1 MAHYHTLL
9 VAVDFSSTSPKALA
23 RAQALASTFKASL
36 HVLHV
41 TELPSYPVLEDVAIT
56 GVAGAWVDE
65 LADKAMAAAQTR
77 LNQLVADANIKADA
91 IRVVAGVPKLAIV
104 TEAKNAKADLIIIGR
119 RGLSGLQRLL
129 GSTVDT
135 VLHDAPCD
143 VLAVSLDD

>member
-1 MAHYHTLL
+1 MAHYRTLL
-9 VAVDFSSTSPKALA
+9 VAIDFSPSSTKALA
-23 RAQALASTFKASL
+23 RAQALASTFDATL

-56 GVAGAWVDE
+56 GVAGAWVEE
-65 LADKAMAAAQTR
+65 LADKAVAAAEQR
-77 LNQLVADANIKADA
+77 LTKLVAEAGISAQDVK
-91 IRVVAGVPKLAIV
+91 VVTGVPRLAIV
-104 TEAKNAKADLIIIGR
+104 AEAKACHADLIVVGR

-129 GSTVDT
+129 GSTADS

>member
-1 MAHYHTLL
+1 MAQYHTLL
-9 VAVDFSSTSPKALA
+9 VAVDFSSTSTKALA
-23 RAQALASTFKASL
+23 RAQALADTFNATL

-65 LADKAMAAAQTR
+65 LADKAVAAAEKR
-77 LNQLVADANIKADA
+77 LNQLVADAGIAAESIK
-91 IRVVAGVPKLAIV
+91 VVTGVPRRIIV
-104 TEAKNAKADLIIIGR
+104 EQAKACHADLIVVGR

-129 GSTVDT
+129 GSTADS
-135 VLHDAPCD
+135 VLHDASCD

>member
-1 MAHYHTLL
+1 MANYHTVL
-9 VAVDFSSTSPKALA
+9 VAVDFSNTSPKALA
-23 RAQALASTFKASL
+23 RAQALASTFKANL

-65 LADKAMAAAQTR
+65 LADKAMDAAQRR
-77 LNQLVADANIKADA
+77 LNRLVADANIKADA
-91 IRVVAGVPKLAIV
+91 IRVVAGIPKIAIV
-104 TEAKNAKADLIIIGR
+104 NEAKTCQADLIIIGR

-129 GSTVDT
+129 GSTADS

-143 VLAVSLDD
+143 VLAISLDD

>member
-9 VAVDFSSTSPKALA
+9 VAIDFSSSSNKALA
-23 RAQALASTFKASL
+23 RAQALASTFNANL
-36 HVLHV
+36 HILHV

-65 LADKAMAAAQTR
+65 LADKAFTAAEQRLTKIVAEAGIAAQS
-77 LNQLVADANIKADA
+77 IK
-91 IRVVAGVPKLAIV
+91 VVSGVPRLAIV
-104 TEAKNAKADLIIIGR
+104 AEAKACQADLIIVGR

-129 GSTVDT
+129 GSTADS